1 MASSLLERMIVTD
14 RVVTGDALYCQRQ
27 LCEQV
32 VGGGG
37 DYLLIVKSNQKRL
50 YEDIELCF
58 DRPVVGETY
67 GYAETEDRHG
77 ERREYRRLWV
87 TDTLKTYLEW
97 PGHGQVMKVESW
109 RSIKGKT
116 TRQVRYAITSLGTH
130 TPADRLLQLVRDH
143 WRIENG
149 LHYVRDVT
157 MGEDA
162 SQVRTGSAPQNLPPA
177 TTGGDGSP
185 EKRGAEY
192 PPTERSYQHR
202 SSHKERRLAA
212 QRRSQIAR
220 PTTMTIIER
229 P

>member
-67 GYAETEDRHG
+67 GYAETEDSHG
-77 ERREYRRLWV
+77 ERREYRRLWA
-87 TDTLKTYLEW
+87 TETLKTYLEW

-109 RSIKGKT
+109 RSIKGKA

-130 TPADRLLQLVRDH
+130 TPADRLLQLVRGH

-157 MGEDA
+157 MGEDG
-162 SQVRTGSAPQNLPPA
+162 SQVRTGSAPQMMAALRNVALNILRLSGATNIAATIRNVAWQPNGALRLLGLLP
-177 TTGGDGSP
+177 
-185 EKRGAEY
+185 
-192 PPTERSYQHR
+192 
-202 SSHKERRLAA
+202 
-212 QRRSQIAR
+212 
-220 PTTMTIIER
+220 
-229 P
+229 

>member
-67 GYAETEDRHG
+67 GYAETEDSHG
-77 ERREYRRLWV
+77 ERREYRRLWA

-97 PGHGQVMKVESW
+97 PGHGQVMKLRV
-109 RSIKGKT
+109 G
-116 TRQVRYAITSLGTH
+116 A
-130 TPADRLLQLVRDH
+130 
-143 WRIENG
+143 
-149 LHYVRDVT
+149 
-157 MGEDA
+157 A
-162 SQVRTGSAPQNLPPA
+162 S
-177 TTGGDGSP
+177 
-185 EKRGAEY
+185 K
-192 PPTERSYQHR
+192 
-202 SSHKERRLAA
+202 
-212 QRRSQIAR
+212 AR
-220 PTTMTIIER
+220 PLDRCATLSPALGLTHRLIDCSNWYAAIGALRMVCTM
-229 P
+229 

>member
-67 GYAETEDRHG
+67 GYAETEDSHG
-77 ERREYRRLWV
+77 ERREYRRLWA

-130 TPADRLLQLVRDH
+130 TPADRLLQLVRGH

-157 MGEDA
+157 MGEDG
-162 SQVRTGSAPQNLPPA
+162 SQVRTGSAPQMMAALRNVALNILRLSGATNIAAAIRNVAWQPNGALRLLGLLP
-177 TTGGDGSP
+177 
-185 EKRGAEY
+185 
-192 PPTERSYQHR
+192 
-202 SSHKERRLAA
+202 
-212 QRRSQIAR
+212 SQ
-220 PTTMTIIER
+220 
-229 P
+229 

>member
-1 MASSLLERMIVTD
+1 MARRLGEYTGTRCLELWLPIAIAWAWCESKRGVTAEKHQSELAMASSLLERMIVTD

-58 DRPVVGETY
+58 ETPVVGETY
-67 GYAETEDRHG
+67 GYAETEDSHG
-77 ERREYRRLWV
+77 ERREYRRLWA

-149 LHYVRDVT
+149 LR
-157 MGEDA
+157 
-162 SQVRTGSAPQNLPPA
+162 
-177 TTGGDGSP
+177 TTGTGCEGRDHG
-185 EKRGAEY
+185 GGCY
-192 PPTERSYQHR
+192 PKCAP
-202 SSHKERRLAA
+202 A
-212 QRRSQIAR
+212 QRHR
-220 PTTMTIIER
+220 
-229 P
+229 

>member
-1 MASSLLERMIVTD
+1 MASSLLETTIVTD

-37 DYLLIVKSNQKRL
+37 DYLLIVKSNQKSL

-58 DRPVVGETY
+58 ETPVVGETY

-97 PGHGQVMKVESW
+97 PGHRQVIKVECW

-116 TRQVRYAITSLGTH
+116 TRQVRYAITSLGTQ
-130 TPADRLLQLVRDH
+130 TPADRLLQLVRGH

-157 MGEDA
+157 MGEDG
-162 SQVRTGSAPQNLPPA
+162 SQVRTGSAPQMMAALRNVALNTLRLSGATNIAAAIRNIAWQPHGALRLLGLLP
-177 TTGGDGSP
+177 
-185 EKRGAEY
+185 
-192 PPTERSYQHR
+192 
-202 SSHKERRLAA
+202 
-212 QRRSQIAR
+212 
-220 PTTMTIIER
+220 
-229 P
+229 

>member
-67 GYAETEDRHG
+67 GYAETEDSYG
-77 ERREYRRLWV
+77 ERREYRRLWA

-109 RSIKGKT
+109 RSIKGKA

-130 TPADRLLQLVRDH
+130 TPADRLLQLVRGH

-157 MGEDA
+157 MGEDG
-162 SQVRTGSAPQNLPPA
+162 SQVRTGSAPQMMAALRNVALNILRLSGATNIAATIRNVAWQPNGALRLLGLLP
-177 TTGGDGSP
+177 
-185 EKRGAEY
+185 
-192 PPTERSYQHR
+192 
-202 SSHKERRLAA
+202 
-212 QRRSQIAR
+212 SQ
-220 PTTMTIIER
+220 
-229 P
+229 